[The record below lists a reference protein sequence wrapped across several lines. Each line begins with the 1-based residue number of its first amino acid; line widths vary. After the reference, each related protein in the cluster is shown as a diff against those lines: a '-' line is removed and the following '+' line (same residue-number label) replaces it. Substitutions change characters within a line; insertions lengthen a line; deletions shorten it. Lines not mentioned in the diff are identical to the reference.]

1 MMTSFDVKSTTRQN
15 RIGFRTAS
23 DQLAAPGQSP
33 GLTWII
39 VAPPVAPVLAQAQSD
54 VPKETEG
61 NRRKPKMDKDRIAG
75 SAKVVAGKAKVAVGK
90 LVGDAKLQADGQ
102 AEKIAGTAQNTIGGI
117 KDALQKKQAPR
128 RPAV

>member
-1 MMTSFDVKSTTRQN
+1 
-15 RIGFRTAS
+15 
-23 DQLAAPGQSP
+23 
-33 GLTWII
+33 
-39 VAPPVAPVLAQAQSD
+39 
-54 VPKETEG
+54 
-61 NRRKPKMDKDRIAG
+61 MDKDRIAV